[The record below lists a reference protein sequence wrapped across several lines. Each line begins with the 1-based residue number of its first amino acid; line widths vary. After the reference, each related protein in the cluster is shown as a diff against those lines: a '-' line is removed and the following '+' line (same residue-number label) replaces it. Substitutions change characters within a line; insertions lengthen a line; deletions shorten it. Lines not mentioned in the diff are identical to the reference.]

1 MARIA
6 ARFVRP
12 TALLLGTMFMAMSSI
27 VGAQVPEEQVA
38 AEIVVTAPRAVPV
51 PAERKPYAGEPV
63 LIATVKIPVRLGD
76 LDLKDP
82 ASGDRLFTRIKR
94 VAQDAC
100 GQLDRLYPLNPDP
113 NCIDRAIAAVRPAAE
128 ALLKA
133 TRG

>member
-1 MARIA
+1 MARIT

-27 VGAQVPEEQVA
+27 AGAQVPEEQVA
-38 AEIVVTAPRAVPV
+38 PEIVVTAPRAVPV
-51 PAERKPYAGEPV
+51 PAERTPYAGEPV

-100 GQLDRLYPLNPDP
+100 GQLDRPYPLNPDP